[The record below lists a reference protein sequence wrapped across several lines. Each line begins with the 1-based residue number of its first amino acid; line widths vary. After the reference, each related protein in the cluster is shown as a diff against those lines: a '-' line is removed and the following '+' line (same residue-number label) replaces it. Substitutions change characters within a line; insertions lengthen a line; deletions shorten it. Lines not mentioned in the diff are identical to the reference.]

1 MDNLE
6 ELKSKYLPEEYG
18 APVIPGGK
26 SEPEDTTSPAD
37 VPQTDEDAPSPAAPP
52 DDASPASAAPPK
64 KRRPLFWKIY
74 IISVAVFGLII
85 CGALFYFRVYLK
97 EYEDTRP
104 LHAALKVVEQLADGK
119 DRHEF
124 VPHEANEFDSAVS
137 VAEVFA
143 AAGGNED
150 VEVTEKIGVSTDS
163 TPIFSVRRDG
173 REICTVRLKKGKEHR
188 FFSGWKADGVF
199 FGGSYSIDITLTED
213 TQLLLNG
220 VPVGNDYVVS
230 RDEALPGYTDFGDI
244 TPNAVRYVVEGLLYE
259 PKMTL
264 LNDYC
269 YPSAEFKNG
278 VWVVSYPGASVNRR
292 DAGVIAY
299 NAARAYV
306 TYASSKDSPL
316 EPLDRWLIPDSTLRE
331 RVLSFNRRYFMR
343 HDSAEFKNM
352 EILDFSVYG
361 PDQFSVKLS
370 FDYVMT
376 NGRSKK
382 TEQTVMTL
390 YMLRWKGEW
399 KLSDVA
405 SE

>member
-1 MDNLE
+1 MDNRE
-6 ELKSKYLPEEYG
+6 ELKSEYTPEES
-18 APVIPGGK
+18 ASVIPGEAQSAGSK
-26 SEPEDTTSPAD
+26 NPAPPAEEGTSPEA
-37 VPQTDEDAPSPAAPP
+37 SPVQGEPAGDSAPP
-52 DDASPASAAPPK
+52 VPAK
-64 KRRPLFWKIY
+64 KRKPLFWKIY
-74 IISVAVFGLII
+74 FISVAVFALLI
-85 CGALFYFRVYLK
+85 CGALLYFRLYLN

-104 LHAALKVVEQLADGK
+104 LNAAKKIVEQLADGK
-119 DRHEF
+119 DKPEF
-124 VPHEANEFDSAVS
+124 IPHEANEFDAVVS
-137 VAEVFA
+137 VSEVFA
-143 AAGGNED
+143 ARGGSED
-150 VEVTEKIGVSTDS
+150 SEVVEKIGVSTDS
-163 TPIFSVRRDG
+163 TPVFSVRSDG
-173 REICTVRLKKGKEHR
+173 KEICTVRLKKGKDRR
-188 FFSGWKADGVF
+188 FFNGWKADGVF
-199 FGGSYSIDITLTED
+199 FGGNYSIDITLTAD

-220 VPVGNDYVVS
+220 VPVGDDYVVS
-230 RDEALPGYTDFGDI
+230 REEALPGYTDFGDI
-244 TPNAVRYVVEGLLYE
+244 TPKAVRYVVDGLLYE
-259 PKMTL
+259 PEMTL

-269 YPSAEFKNG
+269 YPNAEFKNG
-278 VWVVSYPGASVNRR
+278 VWVVTYPGASVNRH

-352 EILDFSVYG
+352 EVLDFSVYG

-382 TEQTVMTL
+382 TEQTVMTMF
-390 YMLRWKGEW
+390 MLRWKGEW